1 MVIVAATAKT
11 LLLIDMC
18 YFLFRQV
25 SHALRAAAGHG
36 SSLIVIR

>member
-1 MVIVAATAKT
+1 VAKT

-25 SHALRAAAGHG
+25 SHTLRAAAARD
-36 SSLIVIR
+36 SLRIDIR

>member
-1 MVIVAATAKT
+1 MPPTMVMVAAVAKT

-25 SHALRAAAGHG
+25 SRTLRAAAA
-36 SSLIVIR
+36 L

>member
-11 LLLIDMC
+11 FFLIDMC

-25 SHALRAAAGHG
+25 SHALRAAAVRGP
-36 SSLIVIR
+36 